1 MQNDYITEKL
11 QSASSFLD
19 ELLFRLDS
27 LNDDD
32 KKLKEADLV
41 SHIERLIMVA
51 QSLRGVKIDTEKA
64 RQIASMI

>member
-11 QSASSFLD
+11 QSTSSFLD

-32 KKLKEADLV
+32 KKLAEADLV
-41 SHIERLIMVA
+41 SHIERLIIVA
-51 QSLRGVKIDTEKA
+51 QSLRGVKADPEKA
-64 RQIASMI
+64 RQIASLI